1 MPYIIDGHNL
11 IPEIPGLDLQ
21 DIDDE
26 LQLIEM
32 LQEFCRL
39 RRKQVEIYFDN
50 APPGQ
55 LRVQKFGHVTAFF
68 ARAGQS
74 ADQAISQKLHLLG
87 KKARNWKV
95 VSSDREVQAAA
106 RAARATVISSQNFA
120 IQLMQTIANSGTN
133 DTSSKETVMS
143 PKELEE
149 WLKLFG
155 EDDNQG

>member
-26 LQLIEM
+26 MQLIEM

-39 RRKQVEIYFDN
+39 KRKQVEIYFDN

-68 ARAGQS
+68 TRSGQS
-74 ADQAISQKLHLLG
+74 ADQAIGQKLHLLG
-87 KKARNWKV
+87 KKARNWTV
-95 VSSDREVQAAA
+95 ISSDREVQSSA
-106 RAARATVISSQNFA
+106 RTARATVITAQNFA
-120 IQLMQTIANSGTN
+120 IQLMQAISNSGTS
-133 DTSSKETVMS
+133 DTSPEEPVMS
-143 PKELEE
+143 PQELEE

>member
-39 RRKQVEIYFDN
+39 KRKQVEIYFDN

-68 ARAGQS
+68 ARAGRS
-74 ADQAISQKLHLLG
+74 ADQAIGHKLHLLG
-87 KKARNWKV
+87 KKARNWNV

-106 RAARATVISSQNFA
+106 RAARATVIASQNFA
-120 IQLMQTIANSGTN
+120 IQLMQTIADSGTN
-133 DTSSKETVMS
+133 DTSSEEPVMS
-143 PKELEE
+143 PQDLEE
-149 WLKLFG
+149 WLNLFG
-155 EDDNQG
+155 GDDNQA

>member
-11 IPEIPGLDLQ
+11 IPESPGLDLQ

-87 KKARNWKV
+87 KKAR
-95 VSSDREVQAAA
+95 
-106 RAARATVISSQNFA
+106 AARATVISSQNFA

-133 DTSSKETVMS
+133 DASSKETVMS
-143 PKELEE
+143 PQELEE

>member
-39 RRKQVEIYFDN
+39 RRKQVDIYFDN

-68 ARAGQS
+68 TRAGQS
-74 ADQAISQKLHLLG
+74 ADHAIAQKLHLLG
-87 KKARNWKV
+87 KKARNWTV
-95 VSSDREVQAAA
+95 VSSDREVQASA
-106 RAARATVISSQNFA
+106 RAARATVITAQNFA
-120 IQLMQTIANSGTN
+120 IQLIQTISDSGTN
-133 DTSSKETVMS
+133 DSSSGEPVMS
-143 PKELEE
+143 PQELEE

-155 EDDNQG
+155 GDDN